1 MQGGKKSTY
10 LHFLWKNGQG
20 DGLYERSTKAK
31 ATKVH
36 NARSKR
42 LGCAFLCPSIDDI
55 KSHGPRHGTT

>member
-36 NARSKR
+36 NARSK
-42 LGCAFLCPSIDDI
+42 
-55 KSHGPRHGTT
+55 